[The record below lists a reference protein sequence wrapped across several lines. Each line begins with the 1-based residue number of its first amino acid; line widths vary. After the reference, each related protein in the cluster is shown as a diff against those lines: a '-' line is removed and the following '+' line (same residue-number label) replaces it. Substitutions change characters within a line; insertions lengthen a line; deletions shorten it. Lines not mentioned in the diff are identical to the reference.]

1 MSIKVLEFIL
11 LSVLLAFLFMPV
23 DARINFNYTL
33 NYDHDGTSQYFGEE
47 IRVKLVIDP
56 GANEVRDMRIDILE
70 DEALIDDTSFE
81 EAKYPAGA
89 PVNITRVGHTFFCD
103 RLGVGESIALMFN
116 AYPKTEM
123 REEINVADV
132 HITYTQLGER
142 LENKEKLKARIADSY
157 YFKLEKAEEEINR
170 LKEEISSMESGMKM
184 AKYVGVM
191 GFIFILICAFFVFLW
206 YNEKKRRSIYIGE
219 KLYDFCEFL
228 EGIKKEIKEPD
239 LRRRIE
245 DYENDIKMRREYQEY
260 EGRKSRI

>member
-11 LSVLLAFLFMPV
+11 LSVLLAYLFMPV

-116 AYPKTEM
+116 AYPKTE
-123 REEINVADV
+123 RVEKIKVADV
-132 HITYTQLGER
+132 IISYTQLGER
-142 LENKEKLKARIADSY
+142 VKDEEELKANMSNSSWFKYVNLLERVKSLESEIGSIQMLFNIGILFIILAIFVVVISVFILWTWRRKTAAERENIREEFHNKLK
-157 YFKLEKAEEEINR
+157 
-170 LKEEISSMESGMKM
+170 EISKGLDRAEGNPSEVHM
-184 AKYVGVM
+184 
-191 GFIFILICAFFVFLW
+191 L
-206 YNEKKRRSIYIGE
+206 RRKVERY
-219 KLYDFCEFL
+219 
-228 EGIKKEIKEPD
+228 IKE
-239 LRRRIE
+239 
-245 DYENDIKMRREYQEY
+245 YEKS
-260 EGRKSRI
+260 GR